1 LGFLLEET
9 IRGSGRFEA
18 TLPALY
24 PNLQSVLMETDF
36 LTKLEKIAS
45 FANPWASF
53 LFLLVTSFPSVIML
67 VVSVTRL
74 QTSMAFLL
82 QQRSYAILI
91 GEFILAIFLMTTG
104 DLLGGCFDPFGHFD
118 SPGLHRIYELQFFY
132 KSIWTNAEIVA
143 VAFFLTA
150 CFLQIGVVL
159 VLDGASENR
168 RSAIVWFLFVLFSL
182 TKSHSSLMFSICYR
196 ISNGRTSIGPRSK
209 FKRAI

>member
-1 LGFLLEET
+1 
-9 IRGSGRFEA
+9 
-18 TLPALY
+18 
-24 PNLQSVLMETDF
+24 METDF

-143 VAFFLTA
+143 IAFFLTA

-168 RSAIVWFLFVLFSL
+168 RSAIVWFLFVLFSYMLAQQLSFALFL
-182 TKSHSSLMFSICYR
+182 TIFYGVQPAAL
-196 ISNGRTSIGPRSK
+196 ISNIWSLLPKAYPVDSGDLHNGPDKRLGRR
-209 FKRAI
+209 